1 MRLARRKKFRLRH
14 GSALGNRAAA
24 GFIGIMKTPRRPVK
38 APTKVRKIRVAE
50 RPPEPPV
57 RISASEYLAAT
68 ETPEERTARLRAL
81 RLAREARER
90 ASAAEPEGVYD

>member
-1 MRLARRKKFRLRH
+1 
-14 GSALGNRAAA
+14 
-24 GFIGIMKTPRRPVK
+24 MKAPPRPVK
-38 APTKVRKIRVAE
+38 APARTRKIRVAA
-50 RPPEPPV
+50 RLAEPPV

-90 ASAAEPEGVYD
+90 ASAVDSETVLD